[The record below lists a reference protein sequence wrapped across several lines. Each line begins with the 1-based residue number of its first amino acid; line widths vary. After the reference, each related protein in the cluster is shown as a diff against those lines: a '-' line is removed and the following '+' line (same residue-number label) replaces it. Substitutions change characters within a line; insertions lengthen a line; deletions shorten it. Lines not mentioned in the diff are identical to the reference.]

1 MTTQKLRDYEIVIIL
16 SPEASEAE
24 VEQSNQGTAE
34 FISERGGSVEET
46 DNWGLR
52 RLAYP
57 IRKFNEGNYAVTRF
71 SLDAQGVRELGQTLD
86 ASERVLR
93 HLIVK
98 V

>member
-1 MTTQKLRDYEIVIIL
+1 MTTQKLREYEIVVIL
-16 SPEASEAE
+16 SPEASESE
-24 VEQSNQGTAE
+24 VEESHQGTAS
-34 FISERGGSVEET
+34 FIEGRGGTVGET
-46 DNWGLR
+46 DRWGLR

-57 IRKFNEGNYAVTRF
+57 IRKFQEGNYAVTRF
-71 SLDAQGVRELGQTLD
+71 SLDPEGALELARRLD